1 MSAFSM
7 GARIGSRRP
16 GPKRMLSSTVAASAM
31 PCSTME
37 MASRHSACCRRLA
50 TNPGT
55 SFLQSMGCLPTRRS
69 RSMVRSTTAGSTCSV
84 RTTSTSG
91 IRYGGFQKCVPT
103 TRSLC
108 ARLLGDLRDAHDRR
122 VGAEDRLRRAGGVEP
137 LEHVLLERRGPR
149 TRTPRPRRRRSHGV
163 GQVGGGA
170 DPADGVLDVV
180 GREQTVLGQERQVRA
195 RARRGRAPAPRRTT
209 SWSATS
215 CPAAAKTWATP
226 RPSCRAPMT
235 ATRSCVPR
243 RPTRCPARC
252 LPAAAIHAPPRGRR
266 SAGRAAAV
274 DGHDLAGDEV
284 GGGGGE
290 VRRRRR

>member
-7 GARIGSRRP
+7 GARMGRRRP

-55 SFLQSMGCLPTRRS
+55 SFLQSMGRLPTRRS
-69 RSMVRSTTAGSTCSV
+69 RSMVRSTTPGSTCSV

-91 IRYGGFQKCVPT
+91 IRYGGFQKWVPT

-108 ARLLGDLRDAHDRR
+108 AALAPISVMLMTEVLVHRMVSGGQAASSRSKTSCLRARSSNTHSTTTSAPSTASARS
-122 VGAEDRLRRAGGVEP
+122 VV
-137 LEHVLLERRGPR
+137 VR
-149 TRTPRPRRRRSHGV
+149 TRPTASSTPPAGNRPCSARKDRFAVSAPGARS
-163 GQVGGGA
+163 
-170 DPADGVLDVV
+170 
-180 GREQTVLGQERQVRA
+180 RA
-195 RARRGRAPAPRRTT
+195 SSYT

-226 RPSCRAPMT
+226 TPIMPPPMT
-235 ATRSCVPR
+235 AMRSAFSVQSGAPSAPR
-243 RPTRCPARC
+243 STAWLRGCSRPTSSR
-252 LPAAAIHAPPRGRR
+252 
-266 SAGRAAAV
+266 
-274 DGHDLAGDEV
+274 AGDQPAVLPPSTAMISPVTKSEAA
-284 GGGGGE
+284 E
-290 VRRRRR
+290 AR